1 MSRTIHVNLIK
12 DEERRSSM
20 PVRTRVMV
28 PIVAC
33 LVFLMLLTWY
43 GLLFF
48 KNATIKE
55 GVGDIVAKLGDLKSG
70 NAEVEQLIAREAD
83 AKAEIAQI
91 ESYRSGRLLFGGTLA
106 QLAQIV
112 SEKTQLTSLTITPPG
127 TAQSDK
133 LKARPGVK
141 PRPETNSTEK
151 VYLNIKGL
159 VDSADTVAV
168 LRKAIQSNDFTNLV
182 KSAEIPPGAFR
193 LNGAVDASFVF
204 ELNCECTGRRFP

>member
-28 PIVAC
+28 PIAAS
-33 LVFLMLLTWY
+33 LVFLMVLTWY

-48 KNATIKE
+48 KNIGIKE
-55 GVGDIVAKLGDLKSG
+55 NLRDIVAKLEDLKTG
-70 NAEVEQLIAREAD
+70 NAEVEQLMAREAE

-91 ESYRSGRLLFGGTLA
+91 ECYRSGRLLFGETLA
-106 QLAQIV
+106 HLAGIV
-112 SEKTQLTSLTITPPG
+112 SDKTQLTALTIPPPS
-127 TAQSDK
+127 TAADDK

-141 PRPETNSTEK
+141 VRPQTNSTEK
-151 VYLNIKGL
+151 VYLNLKGL
-159 VDSADTVAV
+159 VDSADTAAV

-182 KSAEIPPGAFR
+182 KRAEIPPGAFR
-193 LNGAVDASFVF
+193 LNGAVDNSFVF